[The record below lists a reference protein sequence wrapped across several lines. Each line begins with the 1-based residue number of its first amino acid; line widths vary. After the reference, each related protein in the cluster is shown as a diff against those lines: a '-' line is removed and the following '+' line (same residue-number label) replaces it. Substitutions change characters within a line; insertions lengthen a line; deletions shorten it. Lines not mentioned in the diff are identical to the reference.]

1 MTANFREKTGQTL
14 VKNLSEIGCF
24 IYERLLL
31 IVPIYTIN
39 YEFRIIQSGLFYFDI
54 CIKINFVKNVQ
65 SQQAYFSS
73 ATIALDASHLEGD
86 FLLPS
91 DFFEKS
97 RFGDK
102 GVIDAVKIET
112 YRRR

>member
-1 MTANFREKTGQTL
+1 M
-14 VKNLSEIGCF
+14 
-24 IYERLLL
+24 
-31 IVPIYTIN
+31 
-39 YEFRIIQSGLFYFDI
+39 
-54 CIKINFVKNVQ
+54 KNVQ

-73 ATIALDASHLEGD
+73 ATIVLVASHLERD

-91 DFFEKS
+91 HFFDKS

-112 YRRR
+112 YRRRKR